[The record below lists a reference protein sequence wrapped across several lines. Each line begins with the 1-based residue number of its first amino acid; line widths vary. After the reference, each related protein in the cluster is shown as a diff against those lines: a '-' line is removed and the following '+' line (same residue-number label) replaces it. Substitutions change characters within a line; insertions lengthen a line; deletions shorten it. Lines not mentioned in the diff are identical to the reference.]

1 MKCICGLFLT
11 RLYHNT
17 MASMIFSS
25 VNFTND
31 MIGWSL
37 FTCGI
42 QSKDST
48 GRSSEIVAPI
58 VLFIART
65 FVSSLSSAPVAAVE
79 ALLVLALA
87 LQRRR
92 PSAGRKLIF
101 GIVHV
106 FDFRLLS

>member
-11 RLYHNT
+11 RLYHNS

-25 VNFTND
+25 VNLTKD

-58 VLFIART
+58 VLFIVHKERQSRSNT
-65 FVSSLSSAPVAAVE
+65 LYGSS
-79 ALLVLALA
+79 
-87 LQRRR
+87 RRR
-92 PSAGRKLIF
+92 FP
-101 GIVHV
+101 
-106 FDFRLLS
+106 

>member
-1 MKCICGLFLT
+1 MYMW
-11 RLYHNT
+11 LYHNT

-58 VLFIART
+58 VLFI
-65 FVSSLSSAPVAAVE
+65 
-79 ALLVLALA
+79 
-87 LQRRR
+87 
-92 PSAGRKLIF
+92 
-101 GIVHV
+101 VHKERQSRSNTLYRV
-106 FDFRLLS
+106 INQTYLMSKQVWNKEKASRS